1 MILAALAFT
10 VLLKENDYILNY
22 FKIILKIVANYF
34 GAVLLSKMTYEIVL
48 NQRKALFDL
57 LLSNSKD
64 ELISG
69 TACIIFSKD
78 RPMQLYALLDS
89 YFRYVYNPIPITVIY
104 SNKNKSQKDAYS
116 DVIKYF
122 KKSQTKIDF
131 INETKSFKEV
141 FLQKLSKIREEKIL
155 FLVDD
160 IIFIKPVDFNNFK
173 KINTKTHILSL
184 RHSPFLRKSFP
195 TNTYHSP
202 PSFKKCRFCDA
213 LLEFDWFESGGEW
226 SDPWSLDGQLL
237 NTSEVLLISNASN
250 FKAPNSF
257 EIALKA
263 FNDIVIGRKGL
274 CFNESK
280 ILNLPMNRVQNEVN
294 NISSNISV
302 DFLLD
307 KWNQGYCIDTS
318 IFRDHVPLST
328 HEDHPITFIKRI
340 DV

>member
-1 MILAALAFT
+1 MIWAALVFT
-10 VLLKENDYILNY
+10 VLLKESDCILNY
-22 FKIILKIVANYF
+22 FKNILKVIANYF
-34 GAVLLSKMTYEIVL
+34 GAVLISKVTYEKVL

-64 ELISG
+64 DLISG

-78 RPMQLYALLDS
+78 RPMQLYGLLDS
-89 YFRYVYNPIPITVIY
+89 YFRYVSNPIPITVMY
-104 SNKNKSQKDAYS
+104 SCKDKIQKEAYS
-116 DVIKYF
+116 DVIKFF
-122 KKSQTKIDF
+122 KKNQIKIDF

-141 FLQKLSKIREEKIL
+141 LLETLSKIREDKIL

-160 IIFIKPVDFNNFK
+160 IVFINQVDFDNFK
-173 KINTKTHILSL
+173 KIDSKTHVLSL
-184 RHSPFLRKSFP
+184 RHSPFLRKSFT

-202 PSFKKCRFCDA
+202 PSFKKFRFSDE

-237 NTSEVLLISNASN
+237 NTSEVLLISNCSDY
-250 FKAPNSF
+250 KAPNSY

-263 FNDIVIGRKGL
+263 FNDIVISRKGL
-274 CFNESK
+274 CFNQSK
-280 ILNLPMNRVQNEVN
+280 ILNLPINRVQNEVN
-294 NISSNISV
+294 NISGNITV

-318 IFRDHVPLST
+318 IFSGHLPLST
-328 HEDHPITFIKRI
+328 HEDHPVKFIKRT
-340 DV
+340 DA